1 MQKILIIKLGY
12 SETLVNDIGIT
23 TSLGDV
29 LRSTVILP
37 SFKDAHVTWLTDIAA
52 LPLLEGHKLIDRLMT
67 YDLTTCFQ
75 LQAERFDQ
83 IINLEKIHGVC
94 AYADSLH
101 AWRRNG
107 FRFEDG
113 EIRAYDGSHHI
124 LEVCDSENKGK
135 YWEQFLFEMIG
146 GKWDG
151 EIPSLGYKPKTVQYQ
166 YDVGFNTDVG
176 KKFPEKAWPDYYWL
190 DLQNILGG
198 QGKIYKWQQGKEDLI
213 DYIEWIAS
221 CKLIVT
227 SDSLGLHIAH
237 ALGTKMVALFGPTD
251 ADEIYLG
258 ENTKIQAATMEDIL
272 PETVAYFIK

>member
-1 MQKILIIKLGY
+1 MDKILIIKLGY

-113 EIRAYDGSHHI
+113 EIRAYDGSIFKRGEDNSTAKHI
-124 LEVCDSENKGK
+124 SQGRGNANIIN
-135 YWEQFLFEMIG
+135 Q
-146 GKWDG
+146 
-151 EIPSLGYKPKTVQYQ
+151 SL
-166 YDVGFNTDVG
+166 
-176 KKFPEKAWPDYYWL
+176 
-190 DLQNILGG
+190 
-198 QGKIYKWQQGKEDLI
+198 
-213 DYIEWIAS
+213 
-221 CKLIVT
+221 
-227 SDSLGLHIAH
+227 
-237 ALGTKMVALFGPTD
+237 
-251 ADEIYLG
+251 
-258 ENTKIQAATMEDIL
+258 
-272 PETVAYFIK
+272 